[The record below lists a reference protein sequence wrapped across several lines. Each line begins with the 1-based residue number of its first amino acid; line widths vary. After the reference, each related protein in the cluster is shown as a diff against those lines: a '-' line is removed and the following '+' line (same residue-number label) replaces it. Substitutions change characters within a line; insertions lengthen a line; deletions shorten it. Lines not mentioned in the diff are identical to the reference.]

1 MRFILTNDDGI
12 DAPGLRALEEAA
24 RAVGEAIV
32 VAPAEAH
39 SGCSHRVT
47 TNALIRVREAGTN
60 RYAVE
65 ATPADCVRVALYR
78 FGPGPSWVLAG
89 VNEGG
94 NLGADVHHSGTVA
107 AVREA
112 VLHGWTGAAFSQY
125 KRKGAPIDW
134 GRAAEWVLPVL
145 RDLTARPVTPGSF
158 WNVNLP
164 HLEPGAARPES
175 VFCPLDPLPL
185 PLSFRPEG
193 EHLRYDGDYHARRR
207 LAGADVDVCFGGR
220 IAVTRLRVHH
230 GDPTDVT

>member
-1 MRFILTNDDGI
+1 M
-12 DAPGLRALEEAA
+12 
-24 RAVGEAIV
+24 IV

-47 TNALIRVREAGTN
+47 TNALIRVRPVGPC
-60 RYAVE
+60 RFAVE

-78 FGPGPSWVLAG
+78 FGPQPAWVLSG
-89 VNEGG
+89 VNEGA

-112 VLHGWTGAAFSQY
+112 VLHGWTGVAFSQY
-125 KRKGAPIDW
+125 KRKGLVIDW
-134 GRAAEWVLPVL
+134 EEVAARVLPVL
-145 RDLTARPVTPGSF
+145 RELTAEPAEPGTF

-164 HLEPGAARPES
+164 HLEPGAAAPES

-185 PLSFRPEG
+185 PLSFRQEG
-193 EHLRYDGDYHARRR
+193 EHLRYDGDYHARGR

-220 IAVTRLRVHH
+220 IAVTRLRLL
-230 GDPTDVT
+230 